1 MAINVENEKDVKEAV
16 DEGIDKVQPA
26 SEAEKDG
33 TELGPNLESS
43 DLESPEDDKAI
54 DADGKTSGERLQELM
69 ESKAVA
75 PEDNKREL
83 MQKIYDQ
90 NMEKVRE
97 GLESNVMMH
106 NDLAAKKEFMAN
118 VLSANMYGKQLATDE
133 KPYMVPELREAENGT
148 ISLALEEYKPSKEV
162 ASIEI
167 GTTKDFTTNV
177 AMHTQ
182 DSTEKSVEESLDKV
196 DKYVDAKYSGK
207 NDVTNNGAAK
217 NNDLFSND
225 ARVGLDK
232 EQVLRSLGVTSDKNV
247 SKDIMK
253 GAMKGA
259 AVGSVMMPGTGTALG
274 AAVGATKQAVEN
286 VVTNM
291 PVHGA
296 ALGAAV
302 GAAVGATKQ
311 AVENVVTNMP
321 GHAVVMGAVGA
332 TKQAVE
338 NVARTGTTVNMVESR
353 QLRDMVELRQSRN
366 ENIVDNVLRADA
378 KSSHQDRVAQA
389 EALSSSVASDDKSN
403 EAQLC

>member
-16 DEGIDKVQPA
+16 DEVIDKVQTA

-33 TELGPNLESS
+33 TEKDEACILGPDLESS
-43 DLESPEDDKAI
+43 DLESPEDFKGI
-54 DADGKTSGERLQELM
+54 DADGKTSGERLQEAM
-69 ESKAVA
+69 ESKAAA

-83 MQKIYDQ
+83 LQNIYDRS
-90 NMEKVRE
+90 MEEVRK
-97 GLESNVMMH
+97 GLESNVMMYG
-106 NDLAAKKEFMAN
+106 DKAAQKQFMAN
-118 VLSANMYGKQLATDE
+118 VLAANMSGKQLATDE
-133 KPYMVPELREAENGT
+133 NPYVVPELYEDENGKL
-148 ISLALEEYKPSKEV
+148 SLVLEEYRPSKEI
-162 ASIEI
+162 ASVEI
-167 GTTKDFTTNV
+167 GTTKDVTTGIV
-177 AMHTQ
+177 MHNQ
-182 DSTEKSVEESLDKV
+182 DSIEKSVKESLDKV

-207 NDVTNNGAAK
+207 NDVTNN
-217 NNDLFSND
+217 
-225 ARVGLDK
+225 
-232 EQVLRSLGVTSDKNV
+232 LGVTSDKNV

-259 AVGSVMMPGTGTALG
+259 AVGSVMMPGTGTAIG
-274 AAVGATKQAVEN
+274 AAVGATKQAVESVAKSN
-286 VVTNM
+286 EQEKSAMDVVK
-291 PVHGA
+291 G
-296 ALGAAV
+296 AV

-311 AVENVVTNMP
+311 AVESVVTNMP

-353 QLRDMVELRQSRN
+353 QLRDMVELRQLRN

>member
-16 DEGIDKVQPA
+16 DEVIDKVQTA

-33 TELGPNLESS
+33 TEKDEACILGPDLESS
-43 DLESPEDDKAI
+43 DLESPEDFKGI
-54 DADGKTSGERLQELM
+54 DADGKTSGERLQEAM
-69 ESKAVA
+69 ESKAAA

-83 MQKIYDQ
+83 LQNIYDRS
-90 NMEKVRE
+90 MEEVRK
-97 GLESNVMMH
+97 GLESNVMMYGD
-106 NDLAAKKEFMAN
+106 NAAQKQFMAN
-118 VLSANMYGKQLATDE
+118 VLAANMSGKQLATDE
-133 KPYMVPELREAENGT
+133 NPYVVPELYEDENGKL
-148 ISLALEEYKPSKEV
+148 SLVLEEYRPSKEI
-162 ASIEI
+162 ASVEI
-167 GTTKDFTTNV
+167 GTTKDVTTGIV
-177 AMHTQ
+177 MHNQ
-182 DSTEKSVEESLDKV
+182 DSIEKSVEESLDKV

-207 NDVTNNGAAK
+207 N
-217 NNDLFSND
+217 
-225 ARVGLDK
+225 LDK

-274 AAVGATKQAVEN
+274 AAVGATKQAVES
-286 VVTNM
+286 
-291 PVHGA
+291 
-296 ALGAAV
+296 
-302 GAAVGATKQ
+302 
-311 AVENVVTNMP
+311 VVTNMP

-389 EALSSSVASDDKSN
+389 EALSSGVASDGKSN

>member
-16 DEGIDKVQPA
+16 DEVIDKVQTA

-33 TELGPNLESS
+33 TEKDEACILGPDLESS
-43 DLESPEDDKAI
+43 DLESPEDFKGI
-54 DADGKTSGERLQELM
+54 DADGKTSGERLQEAM
-69 ESKAVA
+69 ESKAAA

-83 MQKIYDQ
+83 LQNIYDRS
-90 NMEKVRE
+90 MEEVRK
-97 GLESNVMMH
+97 GLESNVMMYGD
-106 NDLAAKKEFMAN
+106 NAAQKQFMAN
-118 VLSANMYGKQLATDE
+118 VLAANMSGKQLATDE
-133 KPYMVPELREAENGT
+133 NPYVVPELYEDENGKL
-148 ISLALEEYKPSKEV
+148 SLVLEEYRPSKEI
-162 ASIEI
+162 ASVEI
-167 GTTKDFTTNV
+167 GTTKDVTTGIV
-177 AMHTQ
+177 MHNQ
-182 DSTEKSVEESLDKV
+182 DSIEKSVEESLDKV

-207 NDVTNNGAAK
+207 N
-217 NNDLFSND
+217 
-225 ARVGLDK
+225 LDK

-274 AAVGATKQAVEN
+274 AAVGATKQAVESVAKSN
-286 VVTNM
+286 EQEKSAMDVVK
-291 PVHGA
+291 G
-296 ALGAAV
+296 AV
-302 GAAVGATKQ
+302 GAAAGATKQAVQ

-389 EALSSSVASDDKSN
+389 EALSSSVASDGKSN